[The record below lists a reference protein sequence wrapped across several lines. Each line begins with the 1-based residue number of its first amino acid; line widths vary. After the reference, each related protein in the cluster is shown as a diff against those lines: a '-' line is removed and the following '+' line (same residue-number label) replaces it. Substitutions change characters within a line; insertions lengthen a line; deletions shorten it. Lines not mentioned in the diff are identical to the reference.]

1 MQLIINAMRLMK
13 IVKKRIK
20 GYNQEFT
27 TCNIFSLLSTNYPLL
42 MGYWQNTHRPSD
54 TTS

>member
-20 GYNQEFT
+20 RYNQEFT
-27 TCNIFSLLSTNYPLL
+27 ARDIFSLLSAVYLLL
-42 MGYWQNTHRPSD
+42 MGYWQNTHHPSD